1 METVSVLQEKS
12 FGGAGGGGGFAQKC
26 VLVNAVQLYT

>member
-12 FGGAGGGGGFAQKC
+12 FGGAAGGGFAQKC